1 MNQTKA
7 ESWVYFFLGLA
18 CFLIPGT
25 VAVFIAYD
33 RGISFAPVFMFAG
46 TVIWF
51 GLFWLFPFI
60 EKKVRKG
67 LKKVSF
73 DERDQLI
80 HKRAVMAAYVVLWLY
95 FVAVCVTAWCVVGP
109 HGSISV
115 NVMPLALLGGLV
127 VFTFTQGL
135 ATLIQYGRT
144 GSENEKLN

>member
-7 ESWVYFFLGLA
+7 ESWLYFIIGLA
-18 CFLIPGT
+18 CFLIPGG
-25 VAVFIAYD
+25 VAVFIVYD
-33 RGISFAPVFMFAG
+33 QGISLAPVFMFAG

-51 GLFWLFPFI
+51 GLFWLFPYI

-67 LKKVSF
+67 QKKVGF

-95 FVAVCVTAWCVVGP
+95 FVTVCVTAWCIVGP
-109 HGSISV
+109 RGSISV

-127 VFTFTQGL
+127 IFVVTQGL
-135 ATLIQYGRT
+135 ATLVQYGRT
-144 GSENEKLN
+144 SSENEK

>member
-1 MNQTKA
+1 MNQTQA
-7 ESWVYFFLGLA
+7 ESWIYFFIGLA
-18 CFLIPGT
+18 CILIPGG
-25 VAVFIAYD
+25 VAVFIVYD
-33 RGISFAPVFMFAG
+33 QGVSFAPVFMFAG

-67 LKKVSF
+67 QKRVSF

-115 NVMPLALLGGLV
+115 NIMPLALLGGLV
-127 VFTFTQGL
+127 VFVTAQGL
-135 ATLIQYGRT
+135 ASVIQYGRSDK
-144 GSENEKLN
+144 GENHE